1 MRAAPGISE
10 AFAHLASRDSKAS
23 QNRWIII
30 ALDRPAG
37 LCGIIFLGQTGTPVC
52 VLHKGR
58 GPFIILSRRKNH
70 DRYSYSNGNQA
81 APLVADVDLFVIA
94 AVLLWAP
101 IKTRVN
107 TYMLLVQL
115 LGLYWVIQG
124 IFNIVAMFMDHSG
137 WGWKLFIGIVSII
150 AGGYILMYP
159 IATGLVLP
167 QIFVLM
173 LGIWGLMEGI
183 VLLIM
188 AFRGG
193 GWAAGILG
201 VLAIVFGG
209 ILIANYSVPGMGL
222 TMIWVAAIWGLFG
235 GIVMVIQAFRLRK
248 A

>member
-1 MRAAPGISE
+1 MTATATAVETKQRPWWLMLIEGI
-10 AFAHLASRDSKAS
+10 A
-23 QNRWIII
+23 
-30 ALDRPAG
+30 
-37 LCGIIFLGQTGTPVC
+37 
-52 VLHKGR
+52 
-58 GPFIILSRRKNH
+58 
-70 DRYSYSNGNQA
+70 
-81 APLVADVDLFVIA
+81 LFVIA

-115 LGLYWVIQG
+115 LGLYWVIRG
-124 IFNIVAMFMDHSG
+124 IFYIVAMFMDHSG

-222 TMIWVAAIWGLFG
+222 TMIWVAAVWGLFG
-235 GIVMVIQAFRLRK
+235 GIVMVVQAFRQRK